1 MYITTQEIK
10 PSFGRHEKFVFR
22 YGWLKKGVDAIAS
35 DPLIFSHDEALVTLG
50 VGKNMV
56 RSIRHW
62 CLATSI
68 MEEGNGGGRTRDLEL
83 TPLGRRLLT
92 DGGWDPY
99 LEDAG
104 TLWLIHWLL
113 VTNKSRALVWNIA
126 YSGFYESEFTKPQ
139 LNSFITRQIDRL
151 GFTTTD
157 SMVAREVDTFLRTYT
172 TAIAR
177 TKAGTI
183 AEESLD
189 CPLAEL
195 DIIRAAPEDGVYRF
209 DIGPKVTLPAP
220 VVGYAL
226 LDFFRSLDLPH
237 RTIAVDECI
246 YREGSPGQVFK
257 LDENS
262 MVEYLE
268 ELETLTHGA
277 LRLQESAGLQQ
288 VYLHDLPSQ
297 DLEPFALQLLNEYY
311 DRHLD

>member
-1 MYITTQEIK
+1 MDSITQTVK

-22 YGWLKKGVDAIAS
+22 YGWLKKGTDAATT
-35 DPLIFSHDEALVTLG
+35 DPLIFSDDQALVTLG

-62 CLATSI
+62 CLATG
-68 MEEGNGGGRTRDLEL
+68 MLDEADGPGRARQLRRTD
-83 TPLGRRLLT
+83 LGRRLLT
-92 DGGWDPY
+92 DDGWDPY

-113 VTNKSRALVWNIA
+113 VTNQARALVWKLA

-139 LNSFITRQIDRL
+139 LTSFIIRQLDRL
-151 GFTTTD
+151 GHTTTD
-157 SMVAREVDTFLRTYT
+157 AMIAREVDTFLRTYT
-172 TAIAR
+172 TAITR
-177 TKAGTI
+177 TKAGAI

-209 DIGPKVTLPAP
+209 DIGPKVTLPAAI
-220 VVGYAL
+220 VGYAL
-226 LDFFRSLDLPH
+226 LDFLQRLDLPH
-237 RTIAVDECI
+237 RTIAIDDTI

-262 MVEYLE
+262 MVDYLE
-268 ELETLTHGA
+268 ELETLTRGA

-288 VYLHDLPSQ
+288 LYLHTPPQELPSVAI
-297 DLEPFALQLLNEYY
+297 DLLHHYY
-311 DRHLD
+311 DRHHD